1 MKTKLHIY
9 MIPNVESDTYPR
21 PGSDYA
27 AVVYSYKKGEE
38 IDLGTFKLF
47 PSMDD
52 PEMHFLAESSP
63 FKPWD
68 KFDMK
73 KGNKSFKA
81 NLSPIEI
88 PLFSSKDD
96 KVKALI

>member
-1 MKTKLHIY
+1 
-9 MIPNVESDTYPR
+9 MIPNVESDVFPR

-27 AVVYSYKKGEE
+27 AVVYSHKTGRE

-47 PSMDD
+47 PSMDN
-52 PEMHFLAESSP
+52 PEMHFLAATSP
-63 FKPWD
+63 FNIWD
-68 KFDMK
+68 KFDESHRSRWVK
-73 KGNKSFKA
+73 TFHA
-81 NLSPIEI
+81 RDSPLEI